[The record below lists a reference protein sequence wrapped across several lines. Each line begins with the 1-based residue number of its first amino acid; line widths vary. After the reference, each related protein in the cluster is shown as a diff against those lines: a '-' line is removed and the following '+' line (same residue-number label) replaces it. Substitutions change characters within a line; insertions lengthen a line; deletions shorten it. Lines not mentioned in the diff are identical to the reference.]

1 MSTLF
6 LCSFAKAL
14 LSVEGEEG
22 WEEILDERINGKCN
36 LSEVAIVANIAR
48 QCVNPDSRNRPNM
61 REVVQQLMKL
71 GNKRPSSTRSISSD
85 DSSQTD
91 GDVDVR
97 GRRDLL
103 RLASIPERPEL

>member
-1 MSTLF
+1 M
-6 LCSFAKAL
+6 
-14 LSVEGEEG
+14 EGEEG

-48 QCVNPDSRNRPNM
+48 QCVNPDSHNRPNM

-71 GNKRPSSTRSISSD
+71 GNKRPSSSTRSIVSD

-103 RLASIPERPEL
+103 RLASIPERLEL